1 MYRLFPCIPIFRVF
15 LFFYIKSAKRM
26 CICDYVKNR
35 IGTCSNLRFG
45 GKKGYK
51 QIITLDSPKTYCFRD
66 TLSWNTMHIMAA
78 ISYFPVCG
86 SFRRAVLYF
95 YMIRVCWDEISTRPA
110 GTDFTLRVHV
120 EIKFCPGKAGQFS
133 NGHFFRF
140 ECIVVEF
147 VSMSVYKMEIL

>member
-26 CICDYVKNR
+26 CICVYVKNR

-51 QIITLDSPKTYCFRD
+51 QIITLDSPKACCFRD
-66 TLSWNTMHIMAA
+66 TLSWNTTHIMAA

-86 SFRRAVLYF
+86 SFRRTVIYC
-95 YMIRVCWDEISTRPA
+95 YMTEFAGMKFQPVQLGQISPYEYMWK
-110 GTDFTLRVHV
+110 L
-120 EIKFCPGKAGQFS
+120 
-133 NGHFFRF
+133 N
-140 ECIVVEF
+140 F
-147 VSMSVYKMEIL
+147 VRARRDSFPIGISLDLNALSLNL